1 MNIKQIL
8 LRLTENWP
16 VKIICLVFAVFLSE
30 FYRGNLLDKRYLIV
44 PLTVVNNGPLTPAEQ
59 YPTKIK
65 VTLWGEA
72 IGIGSIGENDIT
84 ASIDISDFKTEG
96 TYRIP
101 IETRLHGTVTPL
113 GNMEI
118 STEPAIL
125 TLRLTTSIRKQV
137 PVTLSLKGIPADGYE
152 VTESS
157 LDPAAVEIEGP
168 AELIEKIDELT
179 TEPLSVEG
187 RTNGFSG
194 TADIINDDPLVSIVG
209 KAQVQSTVKIS
220 ETTIQKQFDNIPIY
234 FEKSNKELSIT
245 ADKKTGSLEVQGPK
259 RLLETW
265 TPPQNILT
273 VSCETV
279 TEPGVYTLPVV
290 PVLSVEY
297 SKLKIVQVNPKSVQ
311 ITAELPEAAERDT
324 VHTWSSGSE

>member
-1 MNIKQIL
+1 MNVKQIL

-30 FYRGNLLDKRYLIV
+30 FYRGTLLDKRYLIV
-44 PLTVVNNGPLTPAEQ
+44 PLAVENSGALTPAEQ
-59 YPTKIK
+59 YPAKIK
-65 VTLWGEA
+65 VTLWGDVT
-72 IGIGSIGENDIT
+72 GIGSISENDIT
-84 ASIDISDFKTEG
+84 AFINLSDFKTEG

-101 IETRLHGTVTPL
+101 IETRLAGTVTPL

-118 STEPAIL
+118 STEPAVL
-125 TLRLTTSIRKQV
+125 TLRLATSTRKQV

-157 LDPAAVEIEGP
+157 LEPAAVEIEGP
-168 AELIEKIDELT
+168 AELVEKIDELV
-179 TEPLSVEG
+179 TEPLSIEA

-194 TADIINDDPLVSIVG
+194 TAAIINHDPLISIIG

-220 ETTIQKQFDNIPIY
+220 ETTIKKQFDNLPIY
-234 FEKSNKELSIT
+234 FDKQNKGLSIT

-265 TPPQNILT
+265 SPSENILT
-273 VSCETV
+273 VSCESII
-279 TEPGVYTLPVV
+279 EQGVYTLPIV
-290 PVLSVEY
+290 PALSAEY
-297 SKLKIVQVNPKSVQ
+297 SKLKILQVNPKSVQ
-311 ITAELPEAAERDT
+311 VTAELQE
-324 VHTWSSGSE
+324 VSGEDEIHR

>member
-1 MNIKQIL
+1 MNVKQIL

-30 FYRGNLLDKRYLIV
+30 FYRGTLLDKRYLIV
-44 PLTVVNNGPLTPAEQ
+44 PLAVENSGALIPAEQ
-59 YPTKIK
+59 YPAKIK
-65 VTLWGEA
+65 VTLWGDVT
-72 IGIGSIGENDIT
+72 GIGSISENDIT
-84 ASIDISDFKTEG
+84 AFINLSDFKTEG

-101 IETRLHGTVTPL
+101 IETRLAGTVTPL

-118 STEPAIL
+118 STEPAVL
-125 TLRLTTSIRKQV
+125 TLRLATSTRKQV

-157 LDPAAVEIEGP
+157 LEPAAVEIEGP
-168 AELIEKIDELT
+168 AELVEKVDELV
-179 TEPLSVEG
+179 TEPLSIEA

-194 TADIINDDPLVSIVG
+194 TAAIINHDPLISIIG

-220 ETTIQKQFDNIPIY
+220 ETTIKKQFDNLPIY
-234 FEKSNKELSIT
+234 FDKQNKGLSIT

-265 TPPQNILT
+265 SPSENILT
-273 VSCETV
+273 VSCESII
-279 TEPGVYTLPVV
+279 EQGVYTLPIV
-290 PVLSVEY
+290 PALSAEY
-297 SKLKIVQVNPKSVQ
+297 SKLKILQVNPKSVQ
-311 ITAELPEAAERDT
+311 VTAELQE
-324 VHTWSSGSE
+324 VSGEDEIHR

>member
-1 MNIKQIL
+1 MNVKHIL

-30 FYRGNLLDKRYLIV
+30 FYRGTLLDKRYLIV
-44 PLTVVNNGPLTPAEQ
+44 PLTVENSGSLTPAEQ
-59 YPTKIK
+59 YPAKIK
-65 VTLWGEA
+65 VTLWGDA
-72 IGIGSIGENDIT
+72 TGIGSIGENDIP
-84 ASIDISDFKTEG
+84 AFIHLSDFETEG

-101 IETRLHGTVTPL
+101 IQTRLAGTVTPL

-118 STEPAIL
+118 STEPAVL
-125 TLRLTTSIRKQV
+125 TLRLATSIRKQV

-157 LDPAAVEIEGP
+157 LEPAAVEIEGP
-168 AELIEKIDELT
+168 AELIEKIDELV
-179 TEPLSVEG
+179 TEPLSIEA

-194 TADIINDDPLVSIVG
+194 TAAIINHDPLISIVG

-220 ETTIQKQFDNIPIY
+220 ETTIKKQFDNLPIY
-234 FEKSNKELSIT
+234 FDKQNKGLSIT

-265 TPPQNILT
+265 SPSENILT
-273 VSCETV
+273 VSCESII
-279 TEPGVYTLPVV
+279 EQGVYTLPIV
-290 PVLSVEY
+290 PALSAEY
-297 SKLKIVQVNPKSVQ
+297 SKLKILQVNPKSVQ
-311 ITAELPEAAERDT
+311 VTAELQE
-324 VHTWSSGSE
+324 VSGEDEIHR

>member
-8 LRLTENWP
+8 LHITENWP

-30 FYRGNLLDKRYLIV
+30 FYRGTLLDKRYLIV
-44 PLTVVNNGPLTPAEQ
+44 PLTVENSGPLTPAEQ
-59 YPTKIK
+59 YPAKIK
-65 VTLWGEA
+65 ITLWGDA
-72 IGIGSIGENDIT
+72 TGIGSIGENDIT
-84 ASIDISDFKTEG
+84 AFIKLSDFKTEG

-101 IETRLHGTVTPL
+101 IETRLAGTVTPL

-125 TLRLTTSIRKQV
+125 TLRLATGIRKQV
-137 PVTLSLKGIPADGYE
+137 PVTLSLRGIPADGYE

-157 LDPAAVEIEGP
+157 LEPAAVEIEGP
-168 AELIEKIDELT
+168 AELVETINELV
-179 TEPLSVEG
+179 TEPLSIEA

-194 TADIINDDPLVSIVG
+194 TAAIINDDPLISIIG
-209 KAQVQSTVKIS
+209 KTQVQSSVKIN
-220 ETTIQKQFDNIPIY
+220 ETTIQKKFNNIPIY
-234 FEKSNKELSIT
+234 FEKQNKELSIT
-245 ADKKTGSLEVQGPK
+245 ADKKTGSFEVQGPK

-265 TPPQNILT
+265 LPSENILT

-297 SKLKIVQVNPKSVQ
+297 SKFKILQVNPKSIQ
-311 ITAELPEAAERDT
+311 ITAEFPENTEKDEKHR
-324 VHTWSSGSE
+324 WSLDSE